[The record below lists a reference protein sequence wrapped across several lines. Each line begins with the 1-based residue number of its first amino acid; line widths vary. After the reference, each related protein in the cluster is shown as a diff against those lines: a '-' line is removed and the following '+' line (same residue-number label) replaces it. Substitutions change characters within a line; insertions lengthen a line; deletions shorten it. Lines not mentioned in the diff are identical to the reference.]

1 MTPYTWEGP
10 SGGFPGADARLQLDV
25 SQVPARPGPPP
36 LGGVCPSLGLCPVSL
51 VGVGW
56 GVCEEAALSLCH
68 LSLLLGSAPPRAGWV
83 PTGGVCSA
91 APTWIPTAPPCRGQT
106 RPRGATPAPAG
117 LLSRDFFPRCP
128 THPSPPL
135 LDHRSA
141 A

>member
-56 GVCEEAALSLCH
+56 GVTQAAL
-68 LSLLLGSAPPRAGWV
+68 GPQWV
-83 PTGGVCSA
+83 TGG
-91 APTWIPTAPPCRGQT
+91 P
-106 RPRGATPAPAG
+106 
-117 LLSRDFFPRCP
+117 
-128 THPSPPL
+128 
-135 LDHRSA
+135 RSA
-141 A
+141 GAWAWSRRKTA